1 MNHHESMC
9 LSDNQ
14 EQHTHTNFFFFGVY
28 TVYIYT
34 YVKPKNVPRILCWL
48 SQFPYEIL
56 SSCGSQAFHEW
67 MLRTTQGGAAGR
79 QAELSAEGMG
89 GLEFS
94 LGII

>member
-1 MNHHESMC
+1 MNPCACQTIKS
-9 LSDNQ
+9 NT
-14 EQHTHTNFFFFGVY
+14 HTHFFGVCILY
-28 TVYIYT
+28 VYIYT